1 MFKKN
6 FLIIALQAVVISAF
20 IMIAAG
26 SGENLSSDQ
35 AYDAGHKIGEG
46 IGTLMNNWFSIGE
59 S

>member
-46 IGTLMNNWFSIGE
+46 IGTLMNN
-59 S
+59 